1 MTAGDVFP
9 FLAGKGAVVD
19 VENHGQRRFV
29 DVDFRQSFRVLR
41 VRNGFADLEVRDA
54 DDAGDFAHSGFIL
67 FDTFQAFIGIDA
79 ANLSFALAFAVSD
92 DDSLVRIHLAADN
105 TADSDF
111 TDIIIVVQGRD
122 HELQRAFSVAFRA
135 RAVFDDGLEQ
145 RFEVVAVVIHGVF
158 SNAVTAVCIDDRE
171 IELFVRSVEFHE
183 QFEYFVFD
191 FSDTGTGFVDLVDDD
206 DRFQFLFQSLAQNVF
221 RLRHRAFKS
230 IDEEQYAVYHVQ
242 YTFYFAAEVSMPRG
256 VDDVD
261 LDAFVHD
268 RCIFGQDC
276 NAAFTFN
283 IPRVHDTFFD
293 FFVRTENMALFEH
306 GIDQCRFAMVDV
318 GNNCNITNIFAF
330 HLMSSLSLTNIRLYI
345 TRLV

>member
-1 MTAGDVFP
+1 MHF
-9 FLAGKGAVVD
+9 
-19 VENHGQRRFV
+19 
-29 DVDFRQSFRVLR
+29 
-41 VRNGFADLEVRDA
+41 
-54 DDAGDFAHSGFIL
+54 
-67 FDTFQAFIGIDA
+67 
-79 ANLSFALAFAVSD
+79 
-92 DDSLVRIHLAADN
+92 AADN

-111 TDIIIVVQGRD
+111 TDIIVVVQRRD
-122 HELQRAFSVAFRA
+122 HELQRAFGIAFRA

-145 RFEVVAVVIHGVF
+145 RFKVIAVVVHGIF
-158 SNAVTAVCIDDRE
+158 GNAIAAVGIDDRE
-171 IELFVRSVEFHE
+171 VELFVCRIEFHE
-183 QFEYFVFD
+183 QFKNFVFD
-191 FSDTGTGFVDLVDDD
+191 FSDAGTGFVDFIDDD
-206 DRFQFLFQSLAQNVF
+206 DWFQFLFQSLAQNVF

-283 IPRVHDTFFD
+283 ISRVHDTFFY

-306 GIDQCRFAMVDV
+306 GVDQCRFAMVNV

-330 HLMSSLSLTNIRLYI
+330 HLMSSLSLTNIRLYV